1 MKWLVDA
8 QLPRRLAADLNRL
21 GHDATHTLDL
31 PDGNATTDTE
41 VIRIAT
47 AEGRIVISKDRDF
60 LDSFLV
66 AGQPPRLLWVT
77 TGNISNSDLLELLKT
92 LLTDILDG
100 FRQSHCIELS
110 PIGLVFHS

>member
-1 MKWLVDA
+1 VKWLIDA

-31 PDGNATTDTE
+31 PDGNTTTDTE
-41 VIRIAT
+41 IIRVAS

-66 AGQPPRLLWVT
+66 AGQPPHLLWVT
-77 TGNISNSDLLELLKT
+77 TGNISNSDLLELFKT
-92 LLTDILDG
+92 LLTDIQDR
-100 FRQSHCIELS
+100 FRQSNCIELS
-110 PIGLVFHS
+110 PTGLVIHS